1 MTPVVTITP
10 LRRRH
15 IGDVMA
21 IERQVFPKP
30 WSASLFE
37 GELGRSGRT
46 YVVARVGAR
55 LVGYAGV
62 LLMAD
67 DGHVATIAV
76 DPSWQGQQIATRLM
90 VELMHQALALGAEQ
104 ITLEV
109 RVTNVRAQRIYQRF
123 GFAPAGARKGYYADN
138 GEDALVMW
146 VHDVRG
152 NEFADRLAAVEAS
165 LAPATVR
172 QGFDG
177 ASADTVNHP
186 ALERA
191 RMDS

>member
-1 MTPVVTITP
+1 MTPPVTITP

-15 IGDVMA
+15 IADVMA
-21 IERQVFPKP
+21 IEKQVFPKP

-37 GELGRSGRT
+37 DELGRTGRA

-62 LLMAD
+62 LLIAD

-76 DPSWQGQQIATRLM
+76 DPAHQGQGIATRLM

-109 RVTNVRAQRIYQRF
+109 RVSNVRAQQIYQRF
-123 GFAPAGARKGYYADN
+123 GFAPAGARKAYYADN

-146 VHDVRG
+146 VHDVREP
-152 NEFADRLAAVEAS
+152 EFADRLAAVERS
-165 LAPATVR
+165 LQPATLRVGFDAVPATV
-172 QGFDG
+172 D
-177 ASADTVNHP
+177 HP

-191 RMDS
+191 RMER